1 MKNDDDY
8 KLHEFV
14 AHSTNVNCLT
24 FGPQSAQV
32 VATGGEDCKVN
43 IWRVDNTANIWS
55 LGQNKS
61 PIECLCFDAE
71 EQYLVSGAMNGSLK
85 VFDLNEGKL
94 ARSLRGHQTTVTSI
108 HYHPYGEF
116 VVSGSVDNTMK
127 VWDVRSKACIQTFM
141 GHEKEVTCVRFSPDG
156 RWVAS
161 SGKDGQFLVW
171 DLVAGKLIQAIKTKS
186 NYLTSF
192 EFNPSEFVLAG
203 ASSDRTVKFWDLE
216 TFERIG
222 RTPPDTS
229 PVSAVTFSEGGESL
243 CAGSNNSLRVWG
255 WDPAIEAKLTL
266 PMGWDKV
273 YEMRVAPNTNTL
285 VGGSFMSNFVSIFSV
300 DLDDILNISHDMNDN
315 DPDGEDSVVDES
327 KPVFND
333 ETPEKKNLNDSL
345 AKEVPDENDSGD
357 DKLSDDYEN
366 DFEDDMKLDLNDL
379 QQDVDSKGSS
389 GPSVEWDSGITPR
402 DLATSMG
409 ESFLAKMKE
418 DERKARK
425 QDGQGPPVTRPP
437 STAQRHRNPPKRP
450 DSQASRAKADS
461 KSDRRPGTNGS
472 VQKPASSHYSGVD
485 GSNNPGLEGLEIV
498 GSKHAPRESS
508 GGTSSASVGSGSNIG
523 PGGYRYSSEPPDDYN
538 RHEVRSSGRGA
549 ERESRVDKERASVE
563 RRGVSPRVKTPSES
577 KQEPPPPQA
586 NYLKPTE
593 SSAAAK
599 DKDTEEMLDRLV
611 SQSGEIMSSLSQ
623 RLTNLRLLN
632 QYWERGDMT
641 VIIEHLKTILLT
653 SQHDPHGCVV
663 LADFFSSVDLK
674 ASHIVT
680 LEVCGKLLPLLDDML
695 SMGSVAEE
703 VSLAGLVAVVALAE
717 AYGPLITDTRGV
729 VGRHVDISREERM
742 ERCNVCHRTFSVIL
756 DRCDG
761 LKQRHRNNSL
771 FKGVIEKAQSLLL
784 SIV

>member
-1 MKNDDDY
+1 
-8 KLHEFV
+8 
-14 AHSTNVNCLT
+14 
-24 FGPQSAQV
+24 
-32 VATGGEDCKVN
+32 
-43 IWRVDNTANIWS
+43 
-55 LGQNKS
+55 
-61 PIECLCFDAE
+61 
-71 EQYLVSGAMNGSLK
+71 
-85 VFDLNEGKL
+85 
-94 ARSLRGHQTTVTSI
+94 
-108 HYHPYGEF
+108 
-116 VVSGSVDNTMK
+116 
-127 VWDVRSKACIQTFM
+127 
-141 GHEKEVTCVRFSPDG
+141 
-156 RWVAS
+156 
-161 SGKDGQFLVW
+161 
-171 DLVAGKLIQAIKTKS
+171 
-186 NYLTSF
+186 
-192 EFNPSEFVLAG
+192 
-203 ASSDRTVKFWDLE
+203 
-216 TFERIG
+216 
-222 RTPPDTS
+222 
-229 PVSAVTFSEGGESL
+229 
-243 CAGSNNSLRVWG
+243 
-255 WDPAIEAKLTL
+255 
-266 PMGWDKV
+266 MGWDKV